1 MESADGHRYVRVIH
15 RRTIA
20 CSAEQAIEAVQ
31 DIKAIEQTEVKA
43 DRVEVFPES
52 KTTGTYEVTG
62 HFAKVPW
69 RSRFAYR
76 LHDGG
81 FHSHKVEGEI
91 PRSWEI
97 SGGFVVAP
105 LDDGKSL
112 IVHYEDYGLPR
123 YLAPLRGLIRLYL
136 RRSMEVELRALERL
150 LDRR

>member
-1 MESADGHRYVRVIH
+1 MIR

-20 CSAEQAIEAVQ
+20 VPAGEAIAAVQ
-31 DIKAIEQTEVKA
+31 DIKAIEKTEVKA
-43 DRVEVFPES
+43 DSVEVFPES
-52 KTTGTYEVTG
+52 ETAGTYAVAG
-62 HFAKVPW
+62 HFARVPW

-76 LHDGG
+76 LHAGG
-81 FHSHKVEGEI
+81 FHSHKIAGEV

-105 LDDGKSL
+105 IDDSTSL
-112 IVHYEDYGLPR
+112 VVHYEDYGLPR

-150 LDRR
+150 LKRL